1 MGSEAEAFVA
11 YWLRVVRI
19 GIVTTGLALGV
30 LVLVPLISE
39 SPDIRTGPFVGIL
52 CVGAGVGLVVMVLPW
67 RRLFESELGMLVLY
81 AWSCVDIVLIS
92 LLIAASGGG
101 RSELFFLYGLTTVFF
116 AFYPRRAQPPLL
128 SLTFASYLSALA
140 LTGWDVATAG
150 AFVRL
155 GLLAVLALMASFLS
169 LELARRAKA
178 AEEARSRSERWAS
191 LISAVAAAGRTM
203 TLEPGRVL
211 DLAVESAVHMGFDV
225 ASLCALDEEARTYH
239 VVQARGLPEEHAA
252 GVYRA
257 SEGITGLVLQKGETV
272 VVEDY
277 SALPEAIP
285 SVRDAGF
292 RAAIGSPI
300 WVGGWLSAVLEA
312 GNRREG
318 TLTPQE
324 VEAFEMLAAQ
334 TGLALETARRY
345 DEERRTVERLE
356 EMDRLKTDFLTTV
369 SHELRTPLTVIQ
381 GAGITLE
388 ESWEAVDAHTRRRL
402 LSGLNANARSLE
414 TLITSLLDFSR
425 LEARNREAALR
436 PIDVSQL
443 LEGAAERLRALFDDR
458 RLVVRIAP
466 GLVAGGDASMIDRVV
481 ENLLS
486 NAAKHTPEG
495 TVVTLSA
502 QREEEDILV
511 AVSDD
516 GPGIADEDLP
526 YLGERFFRGGDVN
539 ARPKGLGLG
548 LALVREI
555 LMLHGSEL
563 EIESRPGRGS
573 RFSFRLAG
581 RLSLEPPTSG
591 NVVRT
596 P

>member
-1 MGSEAEAFVA
+1 MSSEAEAFVA

-19 GIVTTGLALGV
+19 GLVTTGLALGV
-30 LVLVPLISE
+30 LVFLPLISK
-39 SPDIRTGPFVGIL
+39 SPDIQTGPYFAIL
-52 CVGAGVGLVVMVLPW
+52 GVGAGVGLVVMLLPW
-67 RRLFESELGMLVLY
+67 WRLFESELGMLILY
-81 AWSCVDIVLIS
+81 AWSCVDIALIS
-92 LLIAASGGG
+92 LAIAVTGGG
-101 RSELFFLYGLTTVFF
+101 RSELFLLYGLTTVFF
-116 AFYPRRAQPPLL
+116 AFYPRRAQTPLL
-128 SLTFASYLSALA
+128 LITFACYLSALA

-150 AFVRL
+150 VFVRL
-155 GLLAVLALMASFLS
+155 ALLAVLALMASFLS
-169 LELARRAKA
+169 LELARRTKA
-178 AEEARSRSERWAS
+178 AEEARTRLERWAS
-191 LISAVAAAGRTM
+191 LMSTAAAAGRSM
-203 TLEPGRVL
+203 TLEPNGVA
-211 DLAVESAVHMGFDV
+211 DVAVESAIRMGFDE
-225 ASLCALDEEARTYH
+225 ASLCALDDEARTYH

-252 GVYRA
+252 RLYQA
-257 SEGITGLVLQKGETV
+257 SEGLTALVLQKGETV

-285 SVRDAGF
+285 AMRDAGL

-300 WVGGWLSAVLEA
+300 WVGGWLAAVLEA

-318 TLTPQE
+318 PLTPQE

-334 TGLALETARRY
+334 AGLALENARRY
-345 DEERRTVERLE
+345 EEERRTVERLE

-388 ESWEAVDAHTRRRL
+388 ESWEAVEADTRRRL
-402 LSGLNANARSLE
+402 VSGLNANARSLE

-425 LEARNREAALR
+425 LESGNREAALR
-436 PIDVSQL
+436 PIDVSEL
-443 LEGAAERLRALFDDR
+443 LEAAAERLRALFDDR
-458 RLVVRIAP
+458 RLVVRIAR
-466 GLVAGGDASMIDRVV
+466 GLVAGGDASMIERVV

-495 TVVTLSA
+495 AVVTLSG
-502 QREEEDILV
+502 QQEDDDVIV

-516 GPGIADEDLP
+516 GPGIAEEDLP

-539 ARPKGLGLG
+539 VRPKGLGLG

-555 LMLHGSEL
+555 LALHGSEL
-563 EIESRPGRGS
+563 EIESRPGGGS
-573 RFSFRLAG
+573 RFSFRLACQSSTQPSTPG
-581 RLSLEPPTSG
+581 KAT
-591 NVVRT
+591 RT